1 MPWSHAQRR
10 PTGAVPMARAEQR
23 RREADRA
30 GDTLATPSILDC
42 QTARTI
48 HTCQLAERPNSKRAG
63 MQRCQGPT
71 LAAALKIFPAKNIF
85 VIANG
90 NSPTPLDNT
99 EEICQQYGVNH
110 VWSPVGSKM

>member
-1 MPWSHAQRR
+1 LQYKAAQ
-10 PTGAVPMARAEQR
+10 
-23 RREADRA
+23 
-30 GDTLATPSILDC
+30 LI
-42 QTARTI
+42 
-48 HTCQLAERPNSKRAG
+48 
-63 MQRCQGPT
+63 GPT